1 MMLDPHLTQVSLY
14 RGEPGLNVSDVQ
26 DRSVVRVRDQA
37 GKVCYIARSH
47 VAALKGQGWRGTD
60 QIPAECII
68 EDA

>member
-1 MMLDPHLTQVSLY
+1 VADPLARSVSLY
-14 RGEPGLNVSDVQ
+14 RGQPGLNVSDVAE
-26 DRSVVRVRDQA
+26 RYWVRVRDQA